1 MERFQGLIG
10 IALLLAIAW
19 ALSTN
24 RRRINPRIVI
34 SGMLL
39 QVAFA
44 VVILRT
50 PVGYP
55 FFQVLDSGV
64 NALLSFSGEGSKLL
78 FAPLD
83 SQYVMEFESLPPEPA
98 NDAPSVD
105 EPSVEPDESADDQQV
120 AAANLPVAE
129 PNVLRLRPVDGGEI
143 APMMRTLAFVILP
156 TVIFFGALLSALYH
170 FGIMQR
176 VVQVFAWV
184 MQKTMGTSGAESL
197 SVAADIFVGQTEA
210 PLVVRPYLLGMTK
223 SELHTVMCGGF
234 ASIAGGVMAAYVAM
248 LSGIVDNIAGH
259 LMAASVMSAPAGI
272 VLSKM
277 MYPEEGTPQTAGN
290 VRIEINRTAR
300 NVLEAIGDGAHDGLK
315 LALNI
320 GAMLIAIVALV
331 ALVNAVLGI
340 VGTSLQ
346 DLMAYVFRPI
356 AWSIGV
362 PWDEAGTVGMLLGE
376 KIALTEFIA
385 YAHMAR
391 LGPDALSPRSGV
403 IASYALCGFAN
414 FASIGVQIGGL
425 GALVP
430 ERKRDVAE
438 LALRAMIAGAMATCM
453 TAAIAGILV

>member
-19 ALSTN
+19 GLSTN

-55 FFQVLDSGV
+55 FFQVLNTGV
-64 NALLSFSGEGSKLL
+64 NALLSFAGEGSKLL

-98 NDAPSVD
+98 NDAPPVD
-105 EPSVEPDESADDQQV
+105 ELSVESGE
-120 AAANLPVAE
+120 AAADQPVAE
-129 PNVLRLRPVDGGEI
+129 PDVLRLRPVEGGEI

-176 VVQVFAWV
+176 IVQVFAWV

-210 PLVVRPYLLGMTK
+210 PLVVRPYLPGMTK

-272 VLSKM
+272 VLSKI
-277 MYPEEGTPQTAGN
+277 MYPEEGAPQTAGN
-290 VRIEINRTAR
+290 VQVEIQRTAR

-331 ALVNAVLGI
+331 ALVNAVLGLA
-340 VGTSLQ
+340 GTSLQ
-346 DLMAYVFRPI
+346 ELMAYVFRPI
-356 AWSIGV
+356 AWSIGI

-438 LALRAMIAGAMATCM
+438 LALRAMLAGAMATCM